1 MASQFA
7 SRSSR
12 LRSANQGVRQHRH
25 ASIKIKELEI
35 PYLRQTCTCLC
46 VLLVALCAL
55 FKPLDQAATEQVDAG
70 LKRALTTYATAR
82 VIHAGIS
89 LAQSAQ
95 VGVGL
100 SVAPGSALTPLAEMV
115 QQFSDVMLVVCVS
128 FGIQKLLLSLGGFW
142 LLSAALVV
150 SALAWGY
157 FRLYAGGS
165 PIWLSKVFL
174 VLVLVRIAMPL
185 ATIGS
190 EMLFQALLEKDYAT
204 SQEVIDR
211 ISAAKDLDLAPDAIG
226 LSEAEPQGLWGRVTG
241 ALQRKVTAMKTPIA
255 QLQNDIGKSVE
266 KIVLLIAIFLVHTLI
281 LPLTLLWLL
290 YLLGRTAL
298 MTQGGT
304 QGARDHGVKASVR
317 G

>member
-1 MASQFA
+1 MG
-7 SRSSR
+7 SRR
-12 LRSANQGVRQHRH
+12 LRSVNQGVRQHRH
-25 ASIKIKELEI
+25 AAIKIKELEI
-35 PYLRQTCTCLC
+35 PYLRQTGTCLC

-55 FKPLDQAATEQVDAG
+55 LKPLDQAATEQVDAG

-157 FRLYAGGS
+157 FRLYLGGS

-174 VLVLVRIAMPL
+174 VLVLVRIALPL

-255 QLQNDIGKSVE
+255 QLQNDIGNSVE
-266 KIVLLIAIFLVHTLI
+266 KMVLLIAIFLVHTLL
-281 LPLTLLWLL
+281 LPLALLWLL
-290 YLLGRTAL
+290 YLLGKTAV
-298 MTQGGT
+298 MTHGVT